1 MAETPE
7 LGAVPCKPDAIV
19 PAVPAEHW
27 FAVVLVRNPVSFL
40 VQRVNAFFSVGLAR
54 IVALLGTLREGARR
68 PDAVVPL
75 QDRAVRAR
83 LGVLGTA
90 VGALNVLFGTLREGA
105 RRPDAVVPLQDRA
118 VWARLGVVGTAD
130 GDLNALNG
138 TLREGARRPDAA
150 RPLQDR
156 AVRARLDVCGTGA
169 AGGGALYNVGTLR
182 EGAKR
187 PDALPYRAGVRAF
200 LDVVVTFIG
209 GAIWVHKRLGTCV
222 LAHASTAGDLLLRCI
237 QLA

>member
-75 QDRAVRAR
+75 QDRAV
-83 LGVLGTA
+83 
-90 VGALNVLFGTLREGA
+90 
-105 RRPDAVVPLQDRA
+105 
-118 VWARLGVVGTAD
+118 WARLGVVGTAG

-150 RPLQDR
+150 RPLQNR